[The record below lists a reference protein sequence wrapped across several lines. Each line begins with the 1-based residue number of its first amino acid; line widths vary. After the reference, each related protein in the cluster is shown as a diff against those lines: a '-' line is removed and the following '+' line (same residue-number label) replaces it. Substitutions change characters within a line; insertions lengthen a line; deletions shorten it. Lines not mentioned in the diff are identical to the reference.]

1 MSVLGICGS
10 PRKGGNTEIALKET
24 MKVFEER
31 GVETET
37 ILLCEK
43 DIRYCVHCNTC
54 LTDPC
59 PIQDDVPEILEK
71 MVSSDGIVI
80 ASPVYHSDV
89 TAQLKALFDRTLP
102 LRRQGRKLKNKVGG
116 AIAVAQARN
125 GGQEI
130 TCSQIH
136 KWMLFQEMIVAVDL
150 NTTHF
155 GGTVQGDRIKLD
167 AAKDDEIGLE
177 TCRNL
182 ALRMI
187 ELMEL
192 IGVK

>member
-1 MSVLGICGS
+1 
-10 PRKGGNTEIALKET
+10 
-24 MKVFEER
+24 
-31 GVETET
+31 
-37 ILLCEK
+37 
-43 DIRYCVHCNTC
+43 
-54 LTDPC
+54 
-59 PIQDDVPEILEK
+59 
-71 MVSSDGIVI
+71 
-80 ASPVYHSDV
+80 
-89 TAQLKALFDRTLP
+89 
-102 LRRQGRKLKNKVGG
+102 
-116 AIAVAQARN
+116 
-125 GGQEI
+125 
-130 TCSQIH
+130 
-136 KWMLFQEMIVAVDL
+136 MLFQEMIVAVDL

>member
-1 MSVLGICGS
+1 MKVVGICGS
-10 PRKGGNTEIALKET
+10 PRKGGNTEIALREA

-31 GVETET
+31 GIETET

-59 PIQDDVPEILEK
+59 PIQDDIPEILDK
-71 MVSSDGIVI
+71 MIFSDGIVI

-155 GGTVQGDRIKLD
+155 GGTVQGDRIRLD

-192 IGVK
+192 IGVR